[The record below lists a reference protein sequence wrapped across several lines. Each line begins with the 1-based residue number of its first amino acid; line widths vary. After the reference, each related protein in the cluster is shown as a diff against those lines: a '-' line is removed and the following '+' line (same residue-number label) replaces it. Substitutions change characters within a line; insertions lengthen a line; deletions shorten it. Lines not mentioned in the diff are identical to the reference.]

1 MNADQMREN
10 LVATLRER
18 VADLGSREQY
28 YLSEEEYRIGRHL
41 GLYGD
46 ESRVPQGSGVCA
58 VSVIFEDHTFTC
70 SLVEEFE

>member
-1 MNADQMREN
+1 MNADKMREN

-18 VADLGSREQY
+18 IADLGSRKNY

-58 VSVIFEDHTFTC
+58 VSVTFEDQTFTC
-70 SLVEEFE
+70 SLAEEVE